1 MGNGGLGSGS
11 VGTEG
16 VPQPAAALCLGSGG
30 LSGAA
35 WQLGVLTGLA
45 EAGVDLGS
53 AGLVVGTSAGALVGA
68 HLALGRTPSEIV
80 EGLNSLTLEGR
91 LSVTALTRL
100 LAAQLWPS
108 RRHALLWLGRG
119 ATGAGWSREAAE
131 NWVERLGVGLVGQP
145 WPAGLVI
152 VATDASS
159 GRPAYFTAATR
170 IPLERAVAASCAI
183 PGVFPPVLIDDRPH
197 FDGGLRSPANLDV
210 ADGCTAVL
218 AIAPLTGS
226 LRAYRRPGSQA
237 ARLATSA
244 KVVLIAPDGPARR
257 AIGVDVVAAALI
269 KPALAAGRSVGHARA
284 REVSDLLGST

>member
-1 MGNGGLGSGS
+1 M
-11 VGTEG
+11 
-16 VPQPAAALCLGSGG
+16 PQFATALCLGSGG

-45 EAGVDLGS
+45 EAGVDLG
-53 AGLVVGTSAGALVGA
+53 AAELVVGTSAGALVGA
-68 HLALGRTPSEIV
+68 HLALGRSPSEIV
-80 EGLNSLTLEGR
+80 ERLTSLTLDGR
-91 LSVTALTRL
+91 LSAAALTRL

-119 ATGAGWSREAAE
+119 ATGAGWSSQAAE
-131 NWVERLGVGLVGQP
+131 AWVDRLGGGLVGHS

-170 IPLERAVAASCAI
+170 IPLARAVAASCAI

-210 ADGCTAVL
+210 AEGCQVVV
-218 AIAPLTGS
+218 AITPLTGS
-226 LRAYRRPGSQA
+226 LRAYRRPRAQA

-244 KVVLIAPDGPARR
+244 RVVLIEPDGPARR
-257 AIGVDVVAAALI
+257 AIGLDVVAATRI
-269 KPALAAGRSVGHARA
+269 QPALAAGRRLGHARA
-284 REVSDLLGST
+284 HQVSALLGGS